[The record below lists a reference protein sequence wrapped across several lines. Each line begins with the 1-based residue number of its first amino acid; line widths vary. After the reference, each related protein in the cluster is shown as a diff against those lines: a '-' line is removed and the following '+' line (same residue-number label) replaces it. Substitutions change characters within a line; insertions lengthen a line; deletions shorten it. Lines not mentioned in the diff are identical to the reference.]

1 MTPAPGARLELAG
14 LHRRYPGAD
23 RDALVGLDV
32 EVPAG
37 SCLAVLGPS
46 GSGKTTV
53 LRLVAGLELPDAG
66 AVRVD
71 GVDLAGVPPER
82 RGMAVL
88 SQRPLLFPHLDVAD
102 NVAFAARVAGRSR
115 REARAEAAQQ
125 LALVGLTGLDRRRPS
140 ALSGGQAQRV
150 ALARALTS
158 HPRVLLLDEP
168 TTGLDSATRS
178 EVHDLLRAV
187 REATGTTTVL
197 VTHDPAEAAVLGD
210 LPGDR
215 VAVLDAGRLHQHA
228 PVADLYARPAS
239 LTVARLLGGR
249 TEVPGVVRSGRHVSA
264 LGAVPV
270 AGPEGPGVLVVRPEL
285 VGLGP
290 PGARTGT
297 VVDVRGLGAR
307 WLVRVEVTADGHP
320 AATVHAEVGRRPS
333 PGERVGV
340 ELPAGAATVVR
351 GAGPDGSGS
360 AG

>member
-1 MTPAPGARLELAG
+1 MTPGARLELAG
-14 LHRRYPGAD
+14 LRRRYPGAD
-23 RDALVGLDV
+23 RDALAGLDV
-32 EVPAG
+32 AVPAG

-53 LRLVAGLELPDAG
+53 LRLVAGLEVPDAG
-66 AVRVD
+66 TVGID

-102 NVAFAARVAGRSR
+102 NVAFPARVAGRSR
-115 REARAEAAQQ
+115 RVARAEAAQH
-125 LALVGLTGLDRRRPS
+125 LAAVGLAGLDRRRPA

-150 ALARALTS
+150 ALARALAS
-158 HPRVLLLDEP
+158 RPRVLLLDEP

-178 EVHDLLRAV
+178 EVHDLLRTV
-187 REATGTTTVL
+187 RADTGTTTVL

-210 LPGDR
+210 GPDDR
-215 VAVLDAGRLHQHA
+215 VAVLDAGRLQQHA
-228 PVADLYARPAS
+228 PVAELYARPAS

-249 TEVPGVVRSGRHVSA
+249 TEVPGTVREGRHVSA

-270 AGPEGPGVLVVRPEL
+270 AAPEGPGVLVVRPEL

-290 PGARTGT
+290 PGDRTGS

-307 WLVRVEVTADGHP
+307 WLVTVEVTADGHP
-320 AATVHAEVGRRPS
+320 VATVHAEVGRRPS
-333 PGERVGV
+333 PGDRVGV
-340 ELPAGAATVVR
+340 ELPEGAASVVR
-351 GAGPDGSGS
+351 GEPAPG
-360 AG
+360 